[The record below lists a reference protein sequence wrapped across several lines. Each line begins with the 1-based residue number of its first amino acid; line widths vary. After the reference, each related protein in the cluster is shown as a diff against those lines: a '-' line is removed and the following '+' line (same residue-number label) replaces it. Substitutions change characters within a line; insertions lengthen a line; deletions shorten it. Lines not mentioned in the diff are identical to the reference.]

1 MNAFV
6 GILLG
11 IGIEAFLQLFKDPV
25 VGGINSLAT
34 PHTAQGGYVYV

>member
-1 MNAFV
+1 MNALA

-25 VGGINSLAT
+25 VRGISSPTT
-34 PHTAQGGYVYV
+34 PNTAQGGYVYV